1 MTKGTATITANGV
14 TANMDDAEATAK
26 VLEGV
31 RAIGA
36 QPRQTPI
43 WDEYDSRRIYKSVV
57 EYVVS
62 GEKERTTL
70 YCYVTS
76 FELARDIVNHSY
88 YMTERHGHIV
98 SIAETAGVWV
108 Q

>member
-1 MTKGTATITANGV
+1 MTTTGGTATITAGGV
-14 TANMDDAEATAK
+14 TASMDKVIEAVDK
-26 VLEGV
+26 MVKQSPL
-31 RAIGA
+31 
-36 QPRQTPI
+36 
-43 WDEYDSRRIYKSVV
+43 WDEYDSRRVYKSVV
-57 EYVVS
+57 EYVVA

-76 FELARDIVNHSY
+76 FELAREIVYQSH

-108 Q
+108 E